1 MSGLGTVGCG
11 AITSGGNL
19 AVTGTITADTSI
31 TLDSTTITT
40 AELGVLD
47 SVTPGTAAASKAL
60 VLDANKDVGTIRN
73 LTLEGDLT
81 TSNNTAQI
89 PVTFSTFEREIGN
102 SIQTQDL
109 SAVGGV
115 DTTTYQDASGWSV
128 KRTVLSGHSY
138 IKMEFKANFISSPEF
153 DQTLSFRV
161 VKSLNE
167 GAFDES
173 TPVFEDTEIGSNMG
187 VTIRGVYNGTYIDD
201 LAGGLTAG
209 QSVAYKLQVKRNKAS
224 GDTIQT
230 AFGIVPGG
238 NYIFLQELYE
248 PNAS

>member
-1 MSGLGTVGCG
+1 MTTIKGTLNVDE
-11 AITSGGNL
+11 
-19 AVTGTITADTSI
+19 AV
-31 TLDSTTITT
+31 TLDSTLSI
-40 AELGVLD
+40 
-47 SVTPGTAAASKAL
+47 S
-60 VLDANKDVGTIRN
+60 NN
-73 LTLEGDLT
+73 LT

-109 SAVGGV
+109 SAIGGI
-115 DTTTYQDASGWSV
+115 DTITYQDATGWSV
-128 KRTVLSGHSY
+128 SRTVLSGHSY

-161 VKSLNE
+161 LRALNGGNYNE
-167 GAFDES
+167 DN
-173 TPVFEDTEIGSNMG
+173 PVFEDIEIGSNMG

-201 LAGGLTAG
+201 LAGDLTAG

-238 NYIFLQELYE
+238 NYMFLQELYQ
-248 PNAS
+248 PNA